1 MEKQDIKIKS
11 ISIEQ
16 YKCFKDVQINCT
28 KEDSSVY
35 QWTVLLGNNNT
46 GKTSLLKAIAE
57 LRAIEEIMPDNTKSY
72 LPALKKSFLDVFDKS
87 INCKVSCQFLPSINN
102 KWFYG
107 YTFQT
112 IIRSSSPDLENFKIY
127 GYGVSRYP
135 SQTSLSDSL
144 CEDCDSLLDPNTKLI
159 NIEEWLLQLDYSNKN
174 GNAKAGE
181 RLEKIRTLFKGN
193 LFPEISDFKFETTDE
208 FHNYTLF
215 ETIDGWYRY
224 TDMGHGCQL
233 MLSWV
238 VDLCKRMFD
247 RYPNSQEPLKESAI
261 VLVDEIDLHLH
272 PQWQRDIIAF
282 LSNVFP
288 KVQFIVTTHSPMVIQ
303 SMGDVNLYVL
313 KREGK
318 EVKVEKSDTTNF
330 TGWTVEEIL
339 RETMDMDDKTHSNT
353 YKELISQFDDGL
365 DDSNIAQAQKA
376 YNDLIKIL
384 HPNNPTRQLLEMQL
398 KLLKQND

>member
-57 LRAIEEIMPDNTKSY
+57 LRVQVLIEDDKRIHIPAGSRTNILGSFSCTMTAFNNSDWGFKKTKSTRTTIN
-72 LPALKKSFLDVFDKS
+72 DKE
-87 INCKVSCQFLPSINN
+87 NE
-102 KWFYG
+102 
-107 YTFQT
+107 
-112 IIRSSSPDLENFKIY
+112 LEHFKIY

-208 FHNYTLF
+208 FHNYALF

-224 TDMGHGCQL
+224 TDLGYGYQS

-238 VDLCKRMFD
+238 IDLCKRMFD
-247 RYPNSQEPLKESAI
+247 RYPNSPEPLKESAI

-303 SMGDVNLYVL
+303 SMSDVNLYVL

-318 EVKVEKSDTTNF
+318 EVKVEKSATTNF

-339 RETMDMDDKTHSNT
+339 KETMDMDDKTQSNT
-353 YKELISQFDDGL
+353 YKELISQFDGGL
-365 DDSNIAQAQKA
+365 DDSNIAQAEKA
-376 YNDLIKIL
+376 FNDLIKIL
-384 HPNNPTRQLLEMQL
+384 HPNNPTWQLLEMQL